1 MSINMKTLTQA
12 FAKTAAVI
20 EKTVH
25 TTVQSAVQEVTGPKA
40 LQDYEL
46 LHQIGSAGPGLAW
59 KLYSAKARDGTHPHQ
74 YPRVC
79 VWVLDK
85 KAMSKAR
92 ACAGLSK
99 AVEDS
104 FFNLIRADAV
114 RLVRLR
120 HPGVVHV
127 VQALDENKNAMA
139 MVTEPLFA
147 SVANALGNVDNVAK
161 VPKELKEILLR
172 GPTHWEKS
180 FSVVCWLPAK
190 PKKALKGSRRETV
203 PVGGDTNCTSHGRG
217 VSIEMGLVE
226 VKHGLLQIAE
236 CLNFLHN
243 DARIVH
249 QAISPENVLI
259 TSSGAW
265 KFGGFGFAT
274 STDKASGDCANVQ
287 AFHYGE
293 YDTEDSVMPLQPS
306 LNYTAPELVRSKASS
321 AGCSSDIFSFGCLA
335 YHLIARKPLFA
346 CHNNV
351 KTYMNTL
358 TYLPNEA
365 FSSIPPELIHDLQRM
380 LSANES
386 VRPSALDFT
395 GSPFFRD
402 DTRLR
407 ALRFLDHLLEKDNM
421 QKSEFLKALS
431 DMWKD
436 FDSRVLRYKVLPPL
450 CAELRNLVMQPL
462 ILPMVLMIAESQDK
476 DDFKLVTSPVLM
488 PVLSNAAGEAMLLL
502 LKNAEL
508 IINKTSSE
516 HLESH
521 LLPMFVRAYD
531 DSDSRIQEE
540 ALRKSAFLAK
550 QLDLQLVKQAILP
563 RIHGLALKTTVSA
576 VRVNALLCLG
586 DLVHTL
592 DKGSVQDVLQTIQQ
606 CTAVDRSAP
615 TLLCT
620 LGVSNSVLKKY
631 GVEFTAEHVLPLL
644 TPLLTAQQLNV
655 QQFTKYMLFVKDVLR
670 KIEEKRGVISTDS
683 GTPDVKHAVTA
694 NGLQSQALSNASG
707 TVAPAKSSPAWDEAW
722 GSAHRGAANATATTT
737 ADGIQSQALSN
748 ASGTVALAK
757 SSPAW
762 DEEWGSANRGTA
774 TTTADGIQCQALSNA
789 SGTVAP
795 AKSNPEWDEE
805 WGSTSSRAS
814 NATTTT
820 AADGLQSQALS
831 NTSGTVALAKC
842 SPAWDENWGS
852 TTSRAANA
860 NATTTGDG
868 LQSQAFS
875 NASGTVA
882 PAKSSSSWD
891 EDRSSTNRGAAN
903 ATAGGVQ
910 SQALSNASGTAA
922 PAKSCSAW
930 GEDRDSTNRGAA
942 TATAHQPSKANS
954 SIHSNLGDKSSEP
967 TPWQSHSPIM
977 STISSQQMHAPCP
990 AVDTEWSPASS
1001 SNGTS
1006 SPSNFDDLDP
1016 FANWP
1021 PRPSASNSSGTLN
1034 NGTTMGQ
1041 ATNKSGSSSITSI
1054 PSNMN
1059 YHTDNSNWSF
1069 TNNQNSGQ
1077 ISHPNHRNPT
1087 INATIPNTG
1096 NLQSSMGFLK
1106 QKQGISVPISSYN
1119 NQKPADLGSTFGS
1132 SKSAPR
1138 LAPPPSTAVGRGANS
1153 ASRATHAT
1161 PTYRQPSLLDLF

>member
-74 YPRVC
+74 YPTVC

-161 VPKELKEILLR
+161 VPKELKEI
-172 GPTHWEKS
+172 
-180 FSVVCWLPAK
+180 
-190 PKKALKGSRRETV
+190 
-203 PVGGDTNCTSHGRG
+203 
-217 VSIEMGLVE
+217 EMGLVE

-243 DARIVH
+243 NARIVH
-249 QAISPENVLI
+249 RAISPENVLI

-306 LNYTAPELVRSKASS
+306 LNYTAPELVCSKASS

-365 FSSIPPELIHDLQRM
+365 FSSIPQELIHDLQRM

-395 GSPFFRD
+395 GSPFLQD

-436 FDSRVLRYKVLPPL
+436 FDPRVLRYKVLPPL

-476 DDFKLVTSPVLM
+476 NDFKFVTSPVLM

-540 ALRKSAFLAK
+540 VLRKSAFLAK

-563 RIHGLALKTTVSA
+563 RIHGLALKTTVAA

-615 TLLCT
+615 TLLCS

-631 GVEFTAEHVLPLL
+631 GLEFTAEHVLPLL

-694 NGLQSQALSNASG
+694 NGLQSQVLSNSSG

-762 DEEWGSANRGTA
+762 DEEWGSANRGAA
-774 TTTADGIQCQALSNA
+774 TTTADGIQSQALSNA

-831 NTSGTVALAKC
+831 NTSGTVALAKS

-852 TTSRAANA
+852 TTSRAAIA

-868 LQSQAFS
+868 LRSQAFS

-891 EDRSSTNRGAAN
+891 EDRGSTNRGAAN

-910 SQALSNASGTAA
+910 SQALSNASETAA
-922 PAKSCSAW
+922 PAKSFSAW
-930 GEDRDSTNRGAA
+930 GEDGDSTNRGAA
-942 TATAHQPSKANS
+942 TATAHQPSKANL

-977 STISSQQMHAPCP
+977 SAMSSQQMHASCP
-990 AVDTEWSPASS
+990 AVDTEWPPASS

-1034 NGTTMGQ
+1034 NGTTMEQ

-1054 PSNMN
+1054 TNNMN

-1087 INATIPNTG
+1087 INATIPNNG

-1106 QKQGISVPISSYN
+1106 QNQGISVPVSSNN

-1161 PTYRQPSLLDLF
+1161 PTSQQPSLLDLF

>member
-59 KLYSAKARDGTHPHQ
+59 KLYSAKAREGTHPHQ
-74 YPRVC
+74 YPTVC

-161 VPKELKEILLR
+161 VPKELKEI
-172 GPTHWEKS
+172 
-180 FSVVCWLPAK
+180 
-190 PKKALKGSRRETV
+190 
-203 PVGGDTNCTSHGRG
+203 
-217 VSIEMGLVE
+217 EMGLVE

-236 CLNFLHN
+236 GLNFLHN
-243 DARIVH
+243 NARIVH
-249 QAISPENVLI
+249 RAISPENVLI

-306 LNYTAPELVRSKASS
+306 LNYTAPELVCSKASS

-335 YHLIARKPLFA
+335 YHLIAQKPLFA

-365 FSSIPPELIHDLQRM
+365 FSSIPQEVIHDLQRM

-436 FDSRVLRYKVLPPL
+436 FDSRVLQYKVLPPL

-476 DDFKLVTSPVLM
+476 NDFKLVTSPFLM

-516 HLESH
+516 YLESH

-540 ALRKSAFLAK
+540 VLRKSAFLAK

-563 RIHGLALKTTVSA
+563 RIHGLALKTTVAA

-606 CTAVDRSAP
+606 CTAVDRSGP

-670 KIEEKRGVISTDS
+670 WLVIVVLVEFPRNRFILKKKIEEKRGVISTDS

-694 NGLQSQALSNASG
+694 NGLQSQALSCASG

-722 GSAHRGAANATATTT
+722 GSAYRGAANATATTT

-748 ASGTVALAK
+748 ASGTVALTK

-762 DEEWGSANRGTA
+762 DEEWGSANRGAAIT
-774 TTTADGIQCQALSNA
+774 
-789 SGTVAP
+789 
-795 AKSNPEWDEE
+795 E
-805 WGSTSSRAS
+805 WGFTSSRAS

-820 AADGLQSQALS
+820 DADGLQSQALS
-831 NTSGTVALAKC
+831 NTSGTVALAKS

-868 LQSQAFS
+868 LRSPAFS

-891 EDRSSTNRGAAN
+891 EDRGFTNGGAAN

-930 GEDRDSTNRGAA
+930 GEDGDSTNRGAA
-942 TATAHQPSKANS
+942 TATAHQPSKANL
-954 SIHSNLGDKSSEP
+954 SIHSNLGDKSGEP

-977 STISSQQMHAPCP
+977 PTISSQQMHASCP
-990 AVDTEWSPASS
+990 AVDTEWPPASS

-1021 PRPSASNSSGTLN
+1021 PRSSASNSSGTLN

-1041 ATNKSGSSSITSI
+1041 ASNKSGSSSITST
-1054 PSNMN
+1054 PNNMN

-1077 ISHPNHRNPT
+1077 ILHPNHRNPT
-1087 INATIPNTG
+1087 ITATIPNNG

-1106 QKQGISVPISSYN
+1106 QNQGISVPVSSYN

-1138 LAPPPSTAVGRGANS
+1138 LALPPLTVVGRGANS

-1161 PTYRQPSLLDLF
+1161 PTSQQPSLLDLF